1 MPIIGITGSQ
11 NTKGFLQPLAPTI
24 GTATDVG
31 TARAFN
37 NGAATVTFSPSA
49 TGAAATSF
57 TVTSSPGGLTA
68 SGASSPLTVTGLQ
81 SNTSYTFLVKATNAA
96 GDSPNSGSTSAIT
109 ATTVPQAPTIGTA
122 TRPAVSQRIDVAFT
136 AGATGGKAVSTFT
149 ATSSPSSI
157 TATNSASP
165 IAVTGLA
172 NGTSYTFTVTAT
184 NANGTSSASGAS
196 NSIAPAVPLP
206 TSVSDNFNRTTNPLG
221 TSSSGHSWVA
231 YRGTWQANGT
241 VGYSGTA
248 ASSYPLSA
256 ITMSSNNATTQ
267 VGRSAAGA
275 GVAFWVSDSNNWWGA
290 VPYYDESVT
299 YTTVCGAGGYSSGS
313 GCGAGVPACII
324 DAGCSEQPGGGGP
337 TSYTVIGQGCDGHL
351 VHCADGSLNGFYGW
365 NGLQTTRYPQN
376 GQQANYTYNS
386 YIRVLKNNA
395 GYATHTVR
403 SAAGY
408 QAIQSMR
415 VVTSGTSATIT
426 AFSSQNHSGQVGSA
440 YSGTGL
446 SGQSNGFGVLLAPYG
461 SGTPGQENYVDNFS
475 SAV

>member
-37 NGAATVTFSPSA
+37 NGAATVTFTPA
-49 TGAAATSF
+49 AGGAAATSF

-68 SGASSPLTVTGLQ
+68 SGSSSPLTVTGLQ

-109 ATTVPQAPTIGTA
+109 ATTVPQAPTIGSSSV
-122 TRPAVSQRIDVAFT
+122 PAVSQRVDVSFT
-136 AGATGGKAVSTFT
+136 ANATGGKAVSTFT

-157 TATNSASP
+157 TGSNASSP
-165 IAVTGLA
+165 ISVTGLS
-172 NGTSYTFTVTAT
+172 NGTGYTFTVTAT
-184 NANGTSSASGAS
+184 NANGTSLASSAS
-196 NSIAPAVPLP
+196 NSSTPAVPLP
-206 TSVSDNFNRTTNPLG
+206 TSVSDNFNRSTNPLG

-231 YRGTWQANGT
+231 YRGTWQANGS

-256 ITMSSNNATTQ
+256 ITMSSTNATTN
-267 VGRSAAGA
+267 VGRSSAGA
-275 GVAFWVSDSNNWWGA
+275 AIAFWVSDANNWWGA
-290 VPYYDESVT
+290 VPYYDEAVS
-299 YTTVCGAGGYSSGS
+299 YSTVCGAGGYSSGG
-313 GCGAGVPACII
+313 GCGAAVNACVISVQ
-324 DAGCSEQPGGGGP
+324 CSGGNSTG
-337 TSYTVIGQGCDGHL
+337 YTVIGQGCDGHL
-351 VHCADGSLNGFYGW
+351 VHCADGSLDGFYGW
-365 NGLQTTRYPQN
+365 NGQQTTRSPQN

-386 YIRVLKNNA
+386 YIRVLRNNA
-395 GYATHTVR
+395 TYTTHTVR
-403 SAAGY
+403 NAGGYAA
-408 QAIQSMR
+408 INSMR
-415 VVTSGTSATIT
+415 VVTSGTSATVT
-426 AFSSQNHSGQVGSA
+426 AFSNENHSGQVGSA
-440 YSGTGL
+440 WSGSGL
-446 SGQSNGFGVLLAPYG
+446 PSQAQGFGVVVAPFG